1 MKLKIQE
8 IPVLEPAQELRSN
21 AEDLNISETI
31 YHPAFLIGLLH
42 HPPLAQEIR
51 DASLRNDFKEIFQL
65 LKEGNLKLIKNGN
78 ELSFLKFEKTSNLLN
93 KDFNLPY
100 YNLDSINLYAIVNQ
114 KNELLQSVSRKLCKE
129 IKKEKLTNKPLV
141 KVFFSKQ
148 EAENYL
154 RSLISYDL
162 YNTTNR
168 PLKVVNLDLQTAYSM
183 WQNCESNIALIPS
196 SRGLGKT
203 IYFTDQK
210 LTLQNGKVVN
220 LISFEKETLLKTLKS
235 FGKTEFKIQTK
246 KFNHFLMDSK
256 YESENYFFLP
266 LAKTNQESKSNG
278 FDYNP
283 EKKFSPFFK
292 FRNILLVNPLSYHTK
307 SQLINKENNLP
318 SSFAEEEYEKLLSKE
333 KTRNRKRKKRAHRR
347 QLYRMYRWCFQ
358 KLYYWS
364 MEENQKTAANSKNSL
379 VQQLVNRTKWR
390 TYEKGDVLTRWDKM
404 RTRTSKIITFDPIR
418 ERKEFFFKRPAT
430 LLEYLGQKVIWNRKD
445 GVAPI
450 TQFAPLNWRMRSLF
464 NSPDN
469 NVVCSTPEIKRVEAF
484 VDEFN
489 NQELKSTIQVNNLKQ
504 ISKNTSI
511 LKK

>member
-1 MKLKIQE
+1 MKFKIQE

-42 HPPLAQEIR
+42 HPPLAQDIK
-51 DASLRNDFKEIFQL
+51 DTNLQNDFKEIFQL
-65 LKEGNLKLIKNGN
+65 LKEGSLKLVKNGN
-78 ELSFLKFEKTSNLLN
+78 ELSFLKFEKTNRSINES
-93 KDFNLPY
+93 FSLPY

-114 KNELLQSVSRKLCKE
+114 KNELLQSVSRKLCKK
-129 IKKEKLTNKPLV
+129 IKKEKVTNKPLV

-154 RSLISYDL
+154 KSLISYDL

-168 PLKVVNLDLQTAYSM
+168 PLKVVNLDLQTAYAM

-196 SRGLGKT
+196 SSGLGKT
-203 IYFTDQK
+203 VYFTDKK
-210 LTLQNGKVVN
+210 LTLQNNKVVN
-220 LISFEKETLLKTLKS
+220 LISFEKETLIKTLKT
-235 FGKTEFKIQTK
+235 FGIVDCNIQAQ
-246 KFNHFLMDSK
+246 KFNDFLMNSK
-256 YESENYFFLP
+256 YETDNHFFLP
-266 LAKTNQESKSNG
+266 LAKNNKDSQSGEFIYT
-278 FDYNP
+278 P

-292 FRNILLVNPLSYHTK
+292 FRNILLANPLSYHTK

-318 SSFAEEEYEKLLSKE
+318 SSFAEEEYEKLLDKE
-333 KTRNRKRKKRAHRR
+333 KSRNKKRKRRAHRR
-347 QLYRMYRWCFQ
+347 KLYRMYRWCFQ

-364 MEENQKTAANSKNSL
+364 MEENQKTAASSKNSL

-390 TYEKGDVLTRWDKM
+390 TYERSDVLSRWDRM

-430 LLEYLGQKVIWNRKD
+430 LLEYLGQKIIWDRKD
-445 GVAPI
+445 GIAPI

-484 VDEFN
+484 VEDFN
-489 NQELKSTIQVNNLKQ
+489 SQELKSRTRISSLKQ
-504 ISKNTSI
+504 ISKNTST